1 MLKIILRLG
10 NIKLSMRLNK
20 LTGLVLLCLAFFS
33 SGLVAQDFSAQNSKY
48 TPAIYGDK
56 FTYEEDKFYY
66 FNELAGVLF
75 LKGSIEKGMYK
86 DFRQAIT
93 DNNIHTLVLN
103 SPGGSVLEGVAIAET
118 VFDRKIKTYIRKNQ
132 ICASACAF
140 IFLSGE
146 TRYSLGELGV
156 HQISYGDAFSKTK
169 EEVGKIAEAVQ
180 TANSAVLSDKAT
192 PISKCHDHIIL

>member
-33 SGLVAQDFSAQNSKY
+33 SDLVAQDFSAQNSKY

-75 LKGSIEKGMYK
+75 LEGSIEKGMYK

-93 DNNIHTLVLN
+93 DNRIHTLVLD
-103 SPGGSVLEGVAIAET
+103 SPGGNVSEGLQIAGT
-118 VFDRKIKTYIRKNQ
+118 VFDRKIKT
-132 ICASACAF
+132 
-140 IFLSGE
+140 
-146 TRYSLGELGV
+146 
-156 HQISYGDAFSKTK
+156 
-169 EEVGKIAEAVQ
+169 
-180 TANSAVLSDKAT
+180 VLLHA
-192 PISKCHDHIIL
+192 HLYF

>member
-1 MLKIILRLG
+1 MQLRILFSLF
-10 NIKLSMRLNK
+10 
-20 LTGLVLLCLAFFS
+20 LVLFFALANALF
-33 SGLVAQDFSAQNSKY
+33 AQDFSAQNSKY
-48 TPAIYGDK
+48 SPSIYGDK

-66 FNELAGVLF
+66 FNELSGVLF

-93 DNNIHTLVLN
+93 DNNIHTLVLD

-146 TRYSLGELGV
+146 TRYSLG
-156 HQISYGDAFSKTK
+156 
-169 EEVGKIAEAVQ
+169 
-180 TANSAVLSDKAT
+180 
-192 PISKCHDHIIL
+192 